1 MNWIP
6 NIPGFIIE
14 KLRELERIRNQQ
26 QRPHLEAPP
35 PLPPLPPEIEDE
47 DLKEDESRGPVIIDM
62 NTYGVINEDD

>member
-14 KLRELERIRNQQ
+14 KLRELERTRNQQ
-26 QRPHLEAPP
+26 QRPQLEAPP
-35 PLPPLPPEIEDE
+35 PLPPMPPEIEEE
-47 DLKEDESRGPVIIDM
+47 DLKEDEGRGPVIIDM